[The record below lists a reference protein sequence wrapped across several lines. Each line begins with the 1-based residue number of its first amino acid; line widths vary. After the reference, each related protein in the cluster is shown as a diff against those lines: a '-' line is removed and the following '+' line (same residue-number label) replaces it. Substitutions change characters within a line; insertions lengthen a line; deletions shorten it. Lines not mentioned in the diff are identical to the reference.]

1 MIFTSRRVATII
13 AGVSCLLILWNSSV
27 EAETKEKRV
36 RLAYAGWG
44 IGTAVAY
51 VGVDSGLFKK
61 YQVDV
66 EEIFIQD
73 ALTGGIQSLTG
84 VDFVLGF
91 GDPLAIFQPIIK
103 GADIVFVGSHVSMEQ
118 YGLGV
123 SSNVSA
129 VRDLKGKKIG
139 VSALGGRSDLVAR
152 VILRRAGLDP
162 VKDVEIVAAGVSP
175 QRVLALSQGLI
186 QGAPLSPD
194 VASQAK
200 KLGIR
205 ILEVK
210 DVPVITALLMTT
222 RSFIKREEEA
232 ARRFVK
238 AYVAAIHYYLTH
250 RAESVAIMKKYVNVK
265 DPGALEAMYE
275 AFAAQLRPVP
285 APNGE
290 AIQALV
296 DAVSV
301 ADQRAKT
308 LKPQELFDLHFL
320 EELKAAGFINDL
332 YSEKTSL

>member
-1 MIFTSRRVATII
+1 
-13 AGVSCLLILWNSSV
+13 
-27 EAETKEKRV
+27 
-36 RLAYAGWG
+36 
-44 IGTAVAY
+44 
-51 VGVDSGLFKK
+51 
-61 YQVDV
+61 
-66 EEIFIQD
+66 
-73 ALTGGIQSLTG
+73 
-84 VDFVLGF
+84 
-91 GDPLAIFQPIIK
+91 
-103 GADIVFVGSHVSMEQ
+103 
-118 YGLGV
+118 
-123 SSNVSA
+123 
-129 VRDLKGKKIG
+129 
-139 VSALGGRSDLVAR
+139 
-152 VILRRAGLDP
+152 
-162 VKDVEIVAAGVSP
+162 
-175 QRVLALSQGLI
+175 VLALSQGLI

-250 RAESVAIMKKYVNVK
+250 RAESVAIMKKYVNVA

-285 APNGE
+285 THTGE

-320 EELKAAGFINDL
+320 EELKAGGFINDL